1 MTLGAL
7 LTERYHNLGDPQD
20 LEKALQKSR
29 EVLGLTPQGH
39 PGRPDSL
46 EIVAQTLSIR
56 YDRFGDFEDLEDAL
70 KMEQQAMDQ
79 SPEGDEKVKRLL
91 NIGVLFFCRYRRLG
105 DLDDL
110 DAALRKQKEALD
122 VTPKGHPDRPCF
134 LGTIATSLIDRYRR
148 LGDLKDIED
157 ALQMQQEAI
166 ELTPDYHPDRA
177 SYLRQHAAYLI
188 EKYQRLG
195 DLTDLEDAVQSIRKG
210 FHLIPEGHPEIRS
223 HLRDL
228 AWALKYRYE
237 RLGDLEDLESA
248 LENEQKVV
256 DLTPERHS
264 DRPQRLASLA
274 LSFADR
280 YKRLRNPKDLEL
292 AFQRHQEAIDLT
304 PESHPDRPGYLHN
317 LALFLAYQ
325 FHCSGD
331 VQYLESAVQRH
342 REAVNLTVVGHA
354 QRPHRL
360 QDFATLL
367 SARYAISKDK
377 EDLEAALVC
386 YRDSFKTPSST
397 PFISWK
403 NALQWASCAQDFQPS
418 DCPSAYM
425 AAFRLLPDL
434 FWIGHSIPVRHEAI
448 HRLEIGQVTS
458 TAAQSCISLDHLMPA
473 IEIMEQGLAM
483 TFQQLLQLKT
493 DVDHLPPDQVNRFRA
508 LSSQLYAGTS
518 AHSTRAAI
526 ERNQLLEDI
535 RKQPGLEYFLLPQP
549 YHVLQCAAQ
558 RGPVVILNSHEE
570 HCDVLLILSS
580 TTHPLHIPLPG
591 VTLELVKS
599 LQALLKELLSQCN
612 VRMRGESQP
621 TRLSGQRENFTSKT
635 THECFEDI
643 LDWLWQYIVEPYG
656 IHDGRL
662 WWLPTGAF
670 AGLPLHACSPTDTD
684 AFIHSY
690 TATLGSLLE
699 GYKKPSNGPHRF
711 AVVGVTHTGRGTN
724 FLKGVREEIKRITVV
739 IKEPAVACLEGDKAT
754 VDAVKLQLQN
764 CSWAHLACHGTQD
777 LVNPPKSCLLLFGGR
792 LELETILQMPLPN
805 AEFVFLAACQTAM
818 GDAILVNE
826 SFHLGGG
833 FIAAGFRSAVG
844 TLWSMN
850 DADGPEVAESF
861 YSYLFRDGRQPQ
873 ASDAAE
879 ALHYAVKQ
887 LKKRNV
893 PYERWIPFIHMG

>member
-1 MTLGAL
+1 MSLWSDLWLYTVGLVLPGHWKIVEKHFPSRIEQPTFKYKTLNFQPGKKGWQHLPDEIRTQVFKHFNVRDITAMAEMHPYCL
-7 LTERYHNLGDPQD
+7 SNSDGLPEHVAVVRRGGFTGVRVDYTKVGTKKDIND
-20 LEKALQKSR
+20 LEAALQ
-29 EVLGLTPQGH
+29 
-39 PGRPDSL
+39 
-46 EIVAQTLSIR
+46 
-56 YDRFGDFEDLEDAL
+56 
-70 KMEQQAMDQ
+70 
-79 SPEGDEKVKRLL
+79 
-91 NIGVLFFCRYRRLG
+91 
-105 DLDDL
+105 
-110 DAALRKQKEALD
+110 KQKEALD

-134 LGTIATSLIDRYRR
+134 LGTIATSLIDCYRR

-256 DLTPERHS
+256 DLTLEWHS

-317 LALFLAYQ
+317 FALFLAYQ

-367 SARYAISKDK
+367 SARQAISKDK
-377 EDLEAALVC
+377 EDLEAAL
-386 YRDSFKTPSST
+386 
-397 PFISWK
+397 
-403 NALQWASCAQDFQPS
+403 WASCAQDFQPS

-434 FWIGHSIPVRHEAI
+434 FWIGHSIP
-448 HRLEIGQVTS
+448 
-458 TAAQSCISLDHLMPA
+458 SCIALDHLMPA

-493 DVDHLPPDQVNRFRA
+493 DVDHLPPDQ
-508 LSSQLYAGTS
+508 
-518 AHSTRAAI
+518 
-526 ERNQLLEDI
+526 
-535 RKQPGLEYFLLPQP
+535 
-549 YHVLQCAAQ
+549 CAAQ
-558 RGPVVILNSHEE
+558 QGPVVILNSHEYS
-570 HCDVLLILSS
+570 CDILLILSS

-599 LQALLKELLSQCN
+599 QQALLKELLSQCN
-612 VRMRGESQP
+612 VRMRGESTP
-621 TRLSGQRENFTSKT
+621 TRLFGQREDFTSKT
-635 THECFEDI
+635 TNECFEDI
-643 LDWLWQYIVEPYG
+643 LGWLWRYIAEPVYQLLDLYG

-662 WWLPTGAF
+662 WWLPTV
-670 AGLPLHACSPTDTD
+670 HACSPIDTD

-690 TATLGSLLE
+690 TATLGFLLE
-699 GYKKPSNGPHRF
+699 GYRKPFNGPPKF
-711 AVVGVTHTGRGTN
+711 AVVGVTHTGSGTN
-724 FLKGVREEIKRITVV
+724 FLKGVREEIKRITAV
-739 IKEPAVACLEGDKAT
+739 IDEPAVACLEGDKAT

-764 CSWAHLACHGTQD
+764 CSWAHLACHGKQD
-777 LVNPPKSCLLLFGGR
+777 LVNPPKSCLSS
-792 LELETILQMPLPN
+792 LEAN
-805 AEFVFLAACQTAM
+805 
-818 GDAILVNE
+818 
-826 SFHLGGG
+826 
-833 FIAAGFRSAVG
+833 
-844 TLWSMN
+844 
-850 DADGPEVAESF
+850 
-861 YSYLFRDGRQPQ
+861 
-873 ASDAAE
+873 
-879 ALHYAVKQ
+879 
-887 LKKRNV
+887 
-893 PYERWIPFIHMG
+893 